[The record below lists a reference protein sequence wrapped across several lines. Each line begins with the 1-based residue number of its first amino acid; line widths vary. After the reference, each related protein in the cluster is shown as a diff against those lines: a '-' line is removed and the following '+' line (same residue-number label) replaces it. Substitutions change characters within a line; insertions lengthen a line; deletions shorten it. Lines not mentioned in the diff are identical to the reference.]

1 MYPTCIRFLYGYYWV
16 YRLPPKKK
24 KIYIKYWLVP
34 KIASE
39 LLNSQ
44 SLNESIEAVTHAPRP
59 RS

>member
-1 MYPTCIRFLYGYYWV
+1 MYPTCIRFLYGYTDY
-16 YRLPPKKK
+16 LPKKK
-24 KIYIKYWLVP
+24 KKNIYIKYWLVP